1 MNNIKYKIVRYDT
14 SEHHELPNKIVG
26 FEVIN
31 EYNDRSMYHEAILQ
45 RNEILDKTSEQ
56 IVDIAFN
63 KLSSSLAKSA
73 TFLSSEETN
82 IVGAYYIPS

>member
-26 FEVIN
+26 FEVICEN
-31 EYNDRSMYHEAILQ
+31 NDRSSYHETILQ
-45 RNEILDKTSEQ
+45 RNDILDKTNEQ
-56 IVDIAFN
+56 IVDLAFN
-63 KLSSSLAKSA
+63 KLSASLAQSA
-73 TFLSSEETN
+73 AKLSSEENN